1 MQKEQ
6 LLEEAFEAKG
16 KVRKVTLKRKRKLGL
31 NESVSVLAYSLS
43 EIVPK
48 DSFDIYQNT
57 RKDIIDEKPDSVTLR
72 ESHGQEKA
80 QITNLQDPCISNQ
93 SKYWQQ
99 SRCEMIVPEQDRNS
113 IFFWKNSMQIKKWE
127 IMYSNT
133 I

>member
-1 MQKEQ
+1 M
-6 LLEEAFEAKG
+6 
-16 KVRKVTLKRKRKLGL
+16 
-31 NESVSVLAYSLS
+31 LAYSLS

-72 ESHGQEKA
+72 ESHSQEKA
-80 QITNLQDPCISNQ
+80 QITNLQDTCISNQ

-99 SRCEMIVPEQDRNS
+99 SRCEMVVPEQDRNS
-113 IFFWKNSMQIKKWE
+113 IFFWKNSKQLKKWE

>member
-6 LLEEAFEAKG
+6 LLEEAFEAEG
-16 KVRKVTLKRKRKLGL
+16 KVQKVTLKRKRKLGL

-57 RKDIIDEKPDSVTLR
+57 RKDIIDEKPESVTLR
-72 ESHGQEKA
+72 ESHSQEKA

-93 SKYWQQ
+93 SKY
-99 SRCEMIVPEQDRNS
+99 
-113 IFFWKNSMQIKKWE
+113 
-127 IMYSNT
+127 
-133 I
+133 

>member
-72 ESHGQEKA
+72 ESHSQEKA

-93 SKYWQQ
+93 SKY
-99 SRCEMIVPEQDRNS
+99 
-113 IFFWKNSMQIKKWE
+113 
-127 IMYSNT
+127 
-133 I
+133 

>member
-6 LLEEAFEAKG
+6 LLEEAFEAKS

-72 ESHGQEKA
+72 ESHSQEKA

-93 SKYWQQ
+93 SKY
-99 SRCEMIVPEQDRNS
+99 
-113 IFFWKNSMQIKKWE
+113 
-127 IMYSNT
+127 
-133 I
+133 

>member
-6 LLEEAFEAKG
+6 LLEEAFEANG

-72 ESHGQEKA
+72 ESHSQENA

-93 SKYWQQ
+93 SKY
-99 SRCEMIVPEQDRNS
+99 
-113 IFFWKNSMQIKKWE
+113 
-127 IMYSNT
+127 
-133 I
+133 